1 MAVKELKTDIIVM
14 MMIMLMIMLV
24 VIQVCDATQS
34 QIDDYCSDCEM
45 ACHKGCSITTQC
57 IIDCMSH
64 DCPSCPR

>member
-14 MMIMLMIMLV
+14 ITIMLMFMLAV
-24 VIQVCDATQS
+24 SQVCDATQS

-45 ACHKGCSITTQC
+45 ACRKGCFITQC

-64 DCPSCPR
+64 NCPSCPR